1 MAAITT
7 ISLDLTKLNKEKIKD
22 NRWLNLTVTI
32 NDETNQWGQNVSVF
46 HSQSKEERTAQAKKE
61 YVGNGKCV
69 WNDGNI
75 VNAEWKDQINNSV
88 QNEDREETD
97 LF

>member
-1 MAAITT
+1 MAAINS
-7 ISLDLTKLNKEKIKD
+7 ISIDLTKLNKEKIKD

-32 NDETNQWGQNVSVF
+32 NDETNQYGQNVSVF
-46 HSQSKEERTAQAKKE
+46 HSQSKEEREAKEKKE

-75 VNAEWKDQINNSV
+75 VNAEWIERVDNSQ
-88 QNEDREETD
+88 QNQEREEVD